1 MSTTKVYTLGRG
13 MLLFKPAGETGF
25 EDFGNVKDFSLTV
38 KTEKLEHYSTASG
51 IKVKDAEIVKSQ
63 QFNVSFEIDELRIE
77 TLEKFALASR
87 TDANIT
93 AGSVV
98 DEAVNNVKQGFWY
111 KLAHEKIKR
120 TPAPVVTNDAASPT
134 TYTEGTDYEIDYE
147 AGAIYI
153 VPGGNITNGTNLRID
168 YSYDAMTKTTLLSG
182 QKYQIVG
189 TLWFKG
195 DPPKGQVLDVIG
207 DVSLTPS
214 GELKLIGDDWLSVK
228 FEGTFTT
235 KPQII
240 SRGVR

>member
-1 MSTTKVYTLGRG
+1 MSTTRVYTLGRG

-63 QFNVSFEIDELRIE
+63 EFNVSFEIDELRIE

-87 TDANIT
+87 TDVSIT

-98 DEAVNNVKQGFWY
+98 DEAVNNVKQGLWY

-120 TPAPVVTNDAASPT
+120 TPAPVVTDDASPPT
-134 TYTEGTDYEIDYE
+134 TYTEGTDYIIDYE

-168 YSYDAMTKTTLLSG
+168 YSYEALTKTTLRSG
-182 QKYQIVG
+182 ERFQIVG

-207 DVSLTPS
+207 EVSLTPS

>member
-1 MSTTKVYTLGRG
+1 MSTRVYTLGRG
-13 MLLFKPAGETGF
+13 MLLFKPVGEAGF

-38 KTEKLEHYSTASG
+38 ETEKLEHYSTASG

-63 QFNVSFEIDELRIE
+63 DFNVSFEIDELKTE

-87 TDANIT
+87 TDTNIT
-93 AGSVV
+93 AGTVA
-98 DEAVNNVKQGFWY
+98 DEPINGVKQGFWY
-111 KLAHEKIKR
+111 KLSHEKIRR

-153 VPGGNITNGTNLRID
+153 IPGGNITNGTNLRID
-168 YSYDAMTKTTLLSG
+168 YSYDAMTKITLQSG

-207 DVSLTPS
+207 EVSLTPS

>member
-1 MSTTKVYTLGRG
+1 MKERVYTLGRG
-13 MLLFKPAGETGF
+13 VLLFKPLGENGF
-25 EDFGNVKDFSLTV
+25 QDFGNVKDFSLTV
-38 KTEKLEHYSTASG
+38 KTEKLEHYSTREG

-63 QFNVSFEIDELRIE
+63 EFNVSFEIDELRIE

-87 TDANIT
+87 TDTNIT

-98 DEAVNNVKQGFWY
+98 DEAMNSVKQGFWY
-111 KLAHEKIKR
+111 KLAHEKIRR

-134 TYTEGTDYEIDYE
+134 TYTEGTDYILDHG

-153 VPGGNITNGTNLRID
+153 VPGGNITDGTNLRID
-168 YSYDAMTKTTLLSG
+168 YSYDAMTKTTLQSG

-235 KPQII
+235 KPLII

>member
-13 MLLFKPAGETGF
+13 MLFFKPVGENGF
-25 EDFGNVKDFSLTV
+25 QDFGNVKDFSLTV

-51 IKVKDAEIVKSQ
+51 LKIKDAEIVKMQ
-63 QFNVSFEIDELRIE
+63 QFNVSFEIDELQIE

-87 TDANIT
+87 TDTNIT

-98 DEAVNNVKQGFWY
+98 DEAINGVKQGFWY

-120 TPAPVVTNDAASPT
+120 TPAPTITNDATTPA
-134 TYTEGTDYEIDYE
+134 TYTEGTDYILDYE

-153 VPGGNITNGTNLRID
+153 VPGGNIADNTNLRVS
-168 YSYDAMTKTTLLSG
+168 YSYDAMTKTTLQSG
-182 QKYQIVG
+182 QKYQIIG

-207 DVSLTPS
+207 DVSLLPS
-214 GELKLIGDDWLSVK
+214 GELKLIGDDWLTVK
-228 FEGTFTT
+228 FEGTFTN

>member
-38 KTEKLEHYSTASG
+38 ATEKLEHYSTASG

-63 QFNVSFEIDELRIE
+63 AFNVSFEIDELRIE

-87 TDANIT
+87 TDVSIA

-98 DEAVNNVKQGFWY
+98 DEAVNNVKQGLWY

-120 TPAPVVTNDAASPT
+120 TPAPVITDDAAFPT
-134 TYTEGTDYEIDYE
+134 TYVEGVDYEIDYE

-153 VPGGNITNGTNLRID
+153 IPNGNIANGTNLRIN
-168 YSYDAMTKTTLLSG
+168 YSYDALTKTTLRSG
-182 QKYQIVG
+182 EKFQIVG

-207 DVSLTPS
+207 DVSLTPA

>member
-13 MLLFKPAGETGF
+13 MLLFKPIGENGF
-25 EDFGNVKDFSLTV
+25 EDFGNVKDFSLTI

-63 QFNVSFEIDELRIE
+63 EFNVSFEIDELRIE
-77 TLEKFALASR
+77 TLEKFVLASR
-87 TDANIT
+87 TDTNIV
-93 AGSVV
+93 AGSIT
-98 DEAVNNVKQGFWY
+98 DEAINGVKQGFWY
-111 KLAHEKIKR
+111 KLAHEKIRR
-120 TPAPVVTNDAASPT
+120 TPAPVVTDDATPPT
-134 TYTEGTDYEIDYE
+134 TYTENVDYVIDYE

-153 VPGGNITNGTNLRID
+153 VPGGNIANGTNLKID
-168 YSYDAMTKTTLLSG
+168 YSYDEMTKTTLESG
-182 QKYQIVG
+182 QRHQIIG

-207 DVSLTPS
+207 DVSLIPS
-214 GELKLIGDDWLSVK
+214 GELKLIGDDWLSVR
-228 FEGTFTT
+228 FEGTFTS

>member
-1 MSTTKVYTLGRG
+1 MSTKVYTLGRG
-13 MLLFKPAGETGF
+13 VLLFRPAGETGF
-25 EDFGNVKDFSLTV
+25 EEFGNVKDFSLTV

-63 QFNVSFEIDELRIE
+63 EFNVSFEIDELRIE

-87 TDANIT
+87 TDITIT
-93 AGSVV
+93 AGTVA
-98 DEAVNNVKQGFWY
+98 DEPINNVKQGLWY

-120 TPAPVVTNDAASPT
+120 TPAPIVTDDAAPPT
-134 TYTEGTDYEIDYE
+134 TYTEGTDYIIDYE

-153 VPGGNITNGTNLRID
+153 VPGGNIADGTNLRVD
-168 YSYDAMTKTTLLSG
+168 YSYDAMVKTTLQSG

-195 DPPKGQVLDVIG
+195 DPPKGQVIDVIG

>member
-13 MLLFKPAGETGF
+13 MLLFRAAGDTGF
-25 EDFGNVKDFSLTV
+25 QDFGNVKDFTLTV

-51 IKVKDAEIVKSQ
+51 IKIKDAEIVKTQ
-63 QFNVSFEIDELRIE
+63 QFDVSFEIDELRIE

-87 TDANIT
+87 TDTNIS
-93 AGSVV
+93 AGSVTN
-98 DEAVNNVKQGFWY
+98 EAIDGVKQGFWY
-111 KLAHEKIKR
+111 KLAHEKIK
-120 TPAPVVTNDAASPT
+120 TSPAPVVTNDATSPT
-134 TYTEGTDYEIDYE
+134 TYTENVDYVLDYE

-153 VPGGNITNGTNLRID
+153 VPGGNIADGTNLKVS
-168 YSYDAMTKTTLLSG
+168 YSYDTITKTILQSG
-182 QKYQIVG
+182 QKYLLTG

-195 DPPKGQVLDVIG
+195 DPPKGQVLDIIG
-207 DVSLTPS
+207 DVSLLPS
-214 GELKLIGDDWLSVK
+214 GDMKLIGDDWLSVK

>member
-1 MSTTKVYTLGRG
+1 MSTKVYTLGRG
-13 MLLFKPAGETGF
+13 MLLFKPAGEDGF

-38 KTEKLEHYSTASG
+38 KTEKLEHYSSVSG

-63 QFNVSFEIDELRIE
+63 DFNVSFEIDELRIE

-87 TDANIT
+87 TDTNIT
-93 AGSVV
+93 AGT
-98 DEAVNNVKQGFWY
+98 AVETVNGVKQGFWY
-111 KLAHEKIKR
+111 KLAHEKIKT
-120 TPAPVVTNDAASPT
+120 TPTPVVTNDAASPI
-134 TYTEGTDYEIDYE
+134 TYAEGVDYEIDYE

-153 VPGGNITNGTNLRID
+153 VPGGNITNGTNLKID
-168 YSYDAMTKTTLLSG
+168 YSYDALTKITLWSG

-195 DPPKGQVLDVIG
+195 DPPKGQVLDIIG
-207 DVSLTPS
+207 DVSLIPA

-228 FEGTFTT
+228 FEGTFTA
-235 KPQII
+235 KPKII

>member
-1 MSTTKVYTLGRG
+1 MSTKVYTLGRG
-13 MLLFKPAGETGF
+13 MLLFKPVGETGF

-63 QFNVSFEIDELRIE
+63 EFNVSFEIDELRIE

-87 TDANIT
+87 TDTTIA
-93 AGSVV
+93 AGTVV
-98 DEAVNNVKQGFWY
+98 DEAVNNVRQGLWY

-120 TPAPVVTNDAASPT
+120 TPAPVVTNDATPPT
-134 TYTEGTDYEIDYE
+134 TYTEGVDYEIDYE

-153 VPGGNITNGTNLRID
+153 IPNGNIADGTNLRID
-168 YSYDAMTKTTLLSG
+168 YSYDAMTKTTLQSG

-207 DVSLTPS
+207 DVSLVPS
-214 GELKLIGDDWLSVK
+214 GELKLIGDDWLSVR
-228 FEGTFTT
+228 FEGTFTS

>member
-13 MLLFKPAGETGF
+13 MLLFRPVGETGF

-38 KTEKLEHYSTASG
+38 ETEKLEHYSTASG

-63 QFNVSFEIDELRIE
+63 DFNVSFEIDELRIE
-77 TLEKFALASR
+77 TLEKFVLASR

-93 AGSVV
+93 AGSVT
-98 DEAVNNVKQGFWY
+98 DEAINSVKQGFWY

-120 TPAPVVTNDAASPT
+120 TPAPVVTDDASSPT
-134 TYTEGTDYEIDYE
+134 TYTENVDYVIDYE

-153 VPGGNITNGTNLRID
+153 VPDGNITDGTNLKID
-168 YSYDAMTKTTLLSG
+168 YSYDAMTKTTLQSG
-182 QKYQIVG
+182 EKYQIVG

-228 FEGTFTT
+228 FEGTFTS
-235 KPQII
+235 KPRII